1 MLGASVRDLNG
12 TPVFCGSLVCDLCL
26 MVFQLRERCLSKK
39 SQKMTSFESVST
51 CNDHNFQAI
60 QVVVAILRYSF
71 LRSCFGIFINWI
83 FYVKQTYQKAV

>member
-1 MLGASVRDLNG
+1 MLGARVRDLTG
-12 TPVFCGSLVCDLCL
+12 TPVFCGSRACDLCL
-26 MVFQLRERCLSKK
+26 IWFFNYENDVYPKK
-39 SQKMTSFESVST
+39 AKKGLLMNLFLLVTTS
-51 CNDHNFQAI
+51 I